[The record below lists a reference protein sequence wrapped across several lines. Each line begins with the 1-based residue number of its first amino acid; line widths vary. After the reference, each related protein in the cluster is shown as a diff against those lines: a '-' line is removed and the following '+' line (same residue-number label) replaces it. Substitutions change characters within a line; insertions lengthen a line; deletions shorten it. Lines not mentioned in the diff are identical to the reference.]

1 MPEGTICKL
10 PALICAGNSFFQSTF
25 LTTTENTT
33 VLSLVKIKLNKKY
46 LSVKT

>member
-10 PALICAGNSFFQSTF
+10 PALICAGNSSFQSTF
-25 LTTTENTT
+25 LTTKEDTT
-33 VLSLVKIKLNKKY
+33 VLGLVKIKLNKKY